1 MSHRFFSLLSSII
14 IAGAAAHAAAP
25 SESRTP
31 FAARSEEGARQ
42 LEREATFDS
51 FLDPKNL
58 EQWMR
63 QMTTRP
69 HHAGSP
75 KAKEN
80 AEFIAG
86 LFRSW
91 GYQTEIEVF
100 HVLLPTPK
108 TRQLQL
114 LRPYPITL
122 SLTEQIVGTDDVAEA
137 LRAEALPPFN
147 VFSGDGD
154 VTGSLVYVNRGL
166 PDDYEVLE
174 RFGIDVKGKIVVVRY
189 GGSWRGIKPK
199 VAHEKGAIGCIIF
212 NDPGDD
218 GYAQGSAY
226 PDGAFKHDSAV
237 QRGSVLDMPVR
248 PGDPLT
254 PFRGAT
260 KDAERLTR
268 EKAETIM
275 KIPVLPISSV
285 DGEKLLRALDGHVVP
300 DTWKGA
306 LPLTYRF
313 GGTGKTVVRLKLE
326 FNWDL
331 VPAYNVIARL
341 VGKEFP
347 DEWVLRGNHHDAWVI
362 GARDPMSGLVPM
374 LEQAR
379 AFAALRDKTG
389 WQPKRTV
396 VFCVWD
402 AEEPALLGSTEWCE
416 QHSAELRQKAV
427 AYINTDGNTRGF
439 LGLAGSH
446 ALETLAGQ
454 VAREVLDPQTKV
466 SVSERLRASWL
477 TKGNDERKKQAR
489 ERQNL
494 YLGALGSGSDYSP
507 FLQHLGIA
515 AFDARFSGEAQGGE
529 YHTCFDTFDHF
540 KRYGD
545 PGFAY
550 GIALAKVCGR
560 LTMRLADAEVLP
572 FDFRGASQTY
582 DRYMAEVV
590 KLAEDMRKKTQ
601 ETNRHLTEGL
611 LKLAADPTLPFIAP
625 KPKAAVPFL
634 NFAPMLNAIED
645 LKTAAAAYDRALN
658 ALLKGSRRLDRAEL
672 QAVNERLFH
681 SERALLSDNGLPRR
695 PWFRHQIYA
704 PGFYTGY
711 GVKTLPGVREGIEQ
725 RQWEEAEQQLNVT
738 ADALK
743 RYAST
748 IRDAAKLLKSPDSKE
763 TQ

>member
-1 MSHRFFSLLSSII
+1 MTRCTFRFLSRLILTFAVA
-14 IAGAAAHAAAP
+14 AGTQAATTP
-25 SESRTP
+25 DPRLP
-31 FAARSEEGARQ
+31 FATRPEEGARQ
-42 LEREATFDS
+42 LAREAMFDTY
-51 FLDPKNL
+51 LNGKNL

-69 HHAGSP
+69 HHAGSA

-91 GYQTEIEVF
+91 GYQTEIETF
-100 HVLLPTPK
+100 HVLFPTPK
-108 TRQLQL
+108 TRELQL

-122 SLTEQIVGTDDVAEA
+122 SLTEQIVGTDATAEA
-137 LRAEALPPFN
+137 LRKEALPPFN
-147 VFSGDGD
+147 VYSGEGE
-154 VTGSLVYVNRGL
+154 VVGPLVYVNRGL
-166 PDDYEVLE
+166 PEDYELLE

-218 GYAQGSAY
+218 GYTQGAAY

-254 PFRGAT
+254 PNRGAT
-260 KDAERLTR
+260 LNAERLTR

-313 GGTGKTVVRLKLE
+313 GGTGNTVVRLKLE
-326 FNWDL
+326 LNWDL
-331 VPAYNVIARL
+331 VPAHNVISRMA
-341 VGKEFP
+341 GKEFP

-379 AFAALRDKTG
+379 AFAMLRDKTG
-389 WQPKRTV
+389 WQPKRTI
-396 VFCVWD
+396 VFCAWD

-416 QHSAELRQKAV
+416 HHAEELRKKAV
-427 AYINTDGNTRGF
+427 AYINTDGSSRGF

-454 VAREVLDPQTKV
+454 VAREVIDPQTNVTV
-466 SVSERLRASWL
+466 SQRLRASWQ
-477 TKGNDERKKQAR
+477 TKGTEERKKLAR
-489 ERQNL
+489 DRENL

-507 FLQHLGIA
+507 FLPE
-515 AFDARFSGEAQGGE
+515 RS
-529 YHTCFDTFDHF
+529 Y
-540 KRYGD
+540 
-545 PGFAY
+545 
-550 GIALAKVCGR
+550 
-560 LTMRLADAEVLP
+560 
-572 FDFRGASQTY
+572 QT
-582 DRYMAEVV
+582 
-590 KLAEDMRKKTQ
+590 
-601 ETNRHLTEGL
+601 G
-611 LKLAADPTLPFIAP
+611 
-625 KPKAAVPFL
+625 
-634 NFAPMLNAIED
+634 
-645 LKTAAAAYDRALN
+645 
-658 ALLKGSRRLDRAEL
+658 
-672 QAVNERLFH
+672 
-681 SERALLSDNGLPRR
+681 
-695 PWFRHQIYA
+695 
-704 PGFYTGY
+704 
-711 GVKTLPGVREGIEQ
+711 
-725 RQWEEAEQQLNVT
+725 
-738 ADALK
+738 
-743 RYAST
+743 
-748 IRDAAKLLKSPDSKE
+748 
-763 TQ
+763 